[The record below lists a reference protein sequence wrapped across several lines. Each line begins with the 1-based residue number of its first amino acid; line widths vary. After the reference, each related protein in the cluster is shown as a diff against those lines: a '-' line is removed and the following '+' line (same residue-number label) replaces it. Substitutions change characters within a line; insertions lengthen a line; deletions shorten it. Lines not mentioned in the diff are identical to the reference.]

1 MYIKQ
6 SDLLLG
12 TSMDFVKKI
21 MDISRM
27 ISHEKGDVLFQE
39 NDRARY
45 FYILLNGR
53 VKLSVGKG
61 GQVVYD
67 VKQNGEAFGWSSLIG
82 RDVYSASAEC
92 VEPTKLLVTDRKNL
106 GKILEEDPANG
117 IIFMKHLAA
126 TLGNRLLEAYKMI
139 PSSSKKEISKSRT

>member
-1 MYIKQ
+1 MYIRQ

-39 NDRARY
+39 NDQARY

-53 VKLSVGKG
+53 VKLSVGEG
-61 GQVVYD
+61 GQAVYD
-67 VKQNGEAFGWSSLIG
+67 VTQNGEAFGWSSLIG

-92 VEPTKLLVTDRKNL
+92 VEPTKLLVTDRRNL
-106 GKILEEDPANG
+106 GKVLEEDPANG
-117 IIFMKHLAA
+117 IIFLKQLAA
-126 TLGNRLLEAYKMI
+126 TLGNRLLETYKMI
-139 PSSSKKEISKSRT
+139 P